1 VSTAARELQRFGELG
16 IDGGILK
23 WVVWDSNMSV
33 AIGFVCLA
41 INVLSKH

>member
-1 VSTAARELQRFGELG
+1 MDNSSKERCKDLG
-16 IDGGILK
+16 IDGGMLK